1 MFRKIVL
8 VGPMGAGKTS
18 LGKRLAS
25 RLKWQFFDTDHV
37 VIKNSGADIPL
48 IFEREGEAG
57 FRRREHAALKEVLEA
72 PKDAVIA
79 CGGGIVVTPENRSL
93 IMTQP
98 LVVFL
103 DVSVERQL
111 ERIGLDKNR
120 PLIHA
125 PDKRERLQHLRDERL
140 GLYEGIAD
148 MRIDTDSNNFNLS
161 FNRLYCGV
169 KDFLQQDSLAQ

>member
-18 LGKRLAS
+18 LGKRLAA

-37 VIKNSGADIPL
+37 VIKNTGADIPL
-48 IFEREGEAG
+48 IFEREGEEG
-57 FRRREHAALKEVLEA
+57 FRRREHLALREVLEA
-72 PKDAVIA
+72 PMDAVVA
-79 CGGGIVVTPENRSL
+79 CGGGIVIRPENRSL

-120 PLIHA
+120 PLVHA
-125 PDKRERLQHLRDERL
+125 PDKRERLQQLRDERL

-148 MRIDTDSNNFNLS
+148 VRIDTNSNNFNHS
-161 FNRLYCGV
+161 FNSLLNNV
-169 KDFLQQDSLAQ
+169 QIFLNKIDG